1 MKPLSITQG
10 PGERRDKHY
19 AKLSWTVF
27 LGKLWLGFVYTMAS
41 QLKGRF
47 AAYRQTLTA
56 ISTRTG
62 TPLPSLI
69 LSFGILHELTAVV
82 PLVGIFYGSRA
93 LGIGERVVSVI
104 IEDKIQDSTNH
115 ETSTDDKSQPSWG
128 KQKLKSWVE
137 EGDRWAIRV
146 GRRYGI
152 FGYEKRM
159 PGTVDDIEEMTG
171 VSGHIAG
178 DVANAILAYGATK
191 VRLEAFGI

>member
-1 MKPLSITQG
+1 LFVVASFKLFIIIIHITM
-10 PGERRDKHY
+10 
-19 AKLSWTVF
+19 T
-27 LGKLWLGFVYTMAS
+27 S
-41 QLKGRF
+41 QPKGRLT
-47 AAYRQTLTA
+47 AYRQALTA
-56 ISTRTG
+56 IAARTG

-69 LSFGILHELTAVV
+69 LSFGILHEVTAVV

-93 LGIGERVVSVI
+93 LGIGERVVSAIV
-104 IEDKIQDSTNH
+104 EDKMQNSTNNH
-115 ETSTDDKSQPSWG
+115 DESRLSWG

-159 PGTVDDIEEMTG
+159 PGTVDDIEEMAG

-191 VRLEAFGI
+191 VRPGGIQNLTYQ

>member
-1 MKPLSITQG
+1 
-10 PGERRDKHY
+10 
-19 AKLSWTVF
+19 
-27 LGKLWLGFVYTMAS
+27 MAS
-41 QLKGRF
+41 QPKGRF

-56 ISTRTG
+56 IAARTG

-82 PLVGIFYGSRA
+82 PLVGIFYSSRA
-93 LGIGERVVSVI
+93 LGIGERVVSAI
-104 IEDKIQDSTNH
+104 IEDKEQNSTNY
-115 ETSTDDKSQPSWG
+115 EASTHDKGQLSWG

-137 EGDRWAIRV
+137 EGDRWAIRI

-159 PGTVDDIEEMTG
+159 PGTVDNVEEMAG
-171 VSGHIAG
+171 VTGHIAG

-191 VRLEAFGI
+191 ALLPLRIGVSVYFSPLFSRTIVEPIRKTIIRPFRRNS

>member
-1 MKPLSITQG
+1 
-10 PGERRDKHY
+10 
-19 AKLSWTVF
+19 
-27 LGKLWLGFVYTMAS
+27 MAS
-41 QLKGRF
+41 QPKGRF
-47 AAYRQTLTA
+47 AAYRQTLAA
-56 ISTRTG
+56 IAARTG

-82 PLVGIFYGSRA
+82 PLVGVFYGSRT
-93 LGIGERVVSVI
+93 LGVGERIVSAI
-104 IEDKIQDSTNH
+104 IEDKMQDSTNDYH
-115 ETSTDDKSQPSWG
+115 EKNALSWG

-137 EGDRWAIRV
+137 QGDRWAIRV

-159 PGTVDDIEEMTG
+159 HGTVDDIEEMAG

-191 VRLEAFGI
+191 VCKDSGLRI

>member
-1 MKPLSITQG
+1 MTSP
-10 PGERRDKHY
+10 
-19 AKLSWTVF
+19 
-27 LGKLWLGFVYTMAS
+27 
-41 QLKGRF
+41 KGRF
-47 AAYRQTLTA
+47 TAYSQVLTA
-56 ISTRTG
+56 IAARTG

-69 LSFGILHELTAVV
+69 LSFGILHEITAVV

-93 LGIGERVVSVI
+93 LGIGERVVSAI
-104 IEDKIQDSTNH
+104 IEDKRQNSTNN
-115 ETSTDDKSQPSWG
+115 EISTHDESRLSWG

-159 PGTVDDIEEMTG
+159 PGTVDDIEEMAG

-191 VRLEAFGI
+191 VRPGGIAKFDLSVMTSV